1 MRKINFMP
9 VSVLLAVALFASC
22 SSSVSDLT
30 DQDVPGKEILVSFN
44 VSKLNVSSED
54 MDQSTTAKKAPH
66 LVSRAA
72 TESQDPKPISE
83 VLKKI
88 GYRIT
93 GTSNKSGSVSYDPQT
108 ESAPD
113 DFGKLQIS
121 LLPGENSL
129 LFYGI
134 GKDSQGSFTLS
145 ESDGHN
151 IYEGSNTELFVYQ
164 DRVTVSSS
172 QKDFE
177 VPLQRKSAQIVIQI
191 TDAVPAQVAK
201 VKYSVTVPSKY
212 DEYNGI
218 YKNQVTDELYPTIA
232 NSKLQD
238 LQYNVTLP
246 HNAATLQIDVIGT
259 DGSSLGSTT
268 LSVPVYQNRRS
279 IVSGE
284 LFSLIGDKQ
293 LSVTVDD
300 TWGDDVTVP
309 LK

>member
-1 MRKINFMP
+1 MP

-22 SSSVSDLT
+22 SSSSVSDLT

-54 MDQSTTAKKAPH
+54 MDQSATAKKAPH

-121 LLPGENSL
+121 LLPGEYSL

-172 QKDFE
+172 QKDFW

-284 LFSLIGDKQ
+284 LFPLIGDKQ